1 MIPWS
6 LPASLLVL
14 AGGAGD
20 PGEGPRPDFPPPL
33 DGYAGET
40 GQGLLE
46 ILAGRIAAEPLNLVA
61 TLIFALALLHTF
73 LAPRLLARAHRLESA
88 LAAQGAS
95 GSGFSAATFRAE
107 MLHFLG
113 EIEVVFLLWA
123 VPLVACIAG
132 FEGWGTAKYFLGHLV
147 QFTEP
152 MFVVVILCV
161 AGTRPVL
168 DFAELTIG
176 RLAALGGGT
185 PFAWWVAILTVGPLL
200 GSFITEPAAMVISA
214 LLLSRTVF
222 PRRPSLRLRYA
233 TLGLLFAN
241 ISVGGTLT
249 HFAAP
254 PVLMVAAKWGWTT
267 PFMLRQFGWKAVLGV
282 AMATAAYAFWFR
294 RELRELETRPAEG
307 TGAERPAATPG
318 WLVAIHLGFL
328 AWTVFT
334 AHTPPLFIGGFL
346 FFLAFHEATA
356 PHQDPL
362 ELRSSLLVGC
372 FLAGLVVH
380 GSLQA
385 WWVAPI
391 LGALSPLALL
401 FGAAA
406 LTAVNDNAAITYL
419 ASLVPGFSPAS
430 RYAVVAGAVAGGGL
444 TVIANAPNPAGQAL
458 LSRFFPGGISPLG
471 LLLGALPPT
480 AILMAFLLLGL

>member
-1 MIPWS
+1 MIPWALVAA
-6 LPASLLVL
+6 LPAA
-14 AGGAGD
+14 AGSGETPA
-20 PGEGPRPDFPPPL
+20 PGFPPAL
-33 DGYAGET
+33 DAYAGEA
-40 GQGLLE
+40 GKGLFE
-46 ILAGRIAAEPLNLVA
+46 ILAGRIATEPLNLLA
-61 TLIFALALLHTF
+61 TLIFAAALVHTF
-73 LAPRLLARAHRLESA
+73 LAPRLLARAHHMEAELAKHRRDEEGFS
-88 LAAQGAS
+88 LAA
-95 GSGFSAATFRAE
+95 FRAE
-107 MLHFLG
+107 ILHFLG

-123 VPLVACIAG
+123 VPLVACVSW
-132 FEGWGTAKYFLGHLV
+132 FKGWSTTEYFLGHLV

-152 MFVVVILCV
+152 MFVVVILSV
-161 AGTRPVL
+161 AGTKPVL
-168 DFAELTIG
+168 DFAEVAIG
-176 RLAALGGGT
+176 RLAALGGGS

-222 PRRPSLRLRYA
+222 RWEPTLRLRYA

-254 PVLMVAAKWGWTT
+254 PVLMVASAWGWTT
-267 PFMLRQFGWKAVLGV
+267 PFMLRTFGWKAVLGV
-282 AMATAAYAFWFR
+282 LAATALYAILFR
-294 RELRELETRPAEG
+294 RELRALDDRARAAVQE
-307 TGAERPAATPG
+307 ERKPRAPG
-318 WLVAIHLGFL
+318 WLIGIHLLFL

-334 AHTPPLFIGGFL
+334 AHTPPLFVGGFL
-346 FFLAFHEATA
+346 FFLAFHEATS
-356 PHQDPL
+356 PEQDPL

-391 LGALSPLALL
+391 LGSLSPLALL

-458 LSRFFPGGISPLG
+458 LGRFFPDGISPLR
-471 LLLGALPPT
+471 LAAGALPPT
-480 AILMAFLLLGL
+480 AVLIAFLLIGS